1 MSQFVGSRVGIFTI
15 FGLGSVSGRF
25 SGRFSGR
32 YFKRVG
38 FRVGSRVGFWVGF
51 GSEIIKNHSK
61 TSKFGHFLNLS
72 FFTWVGYRVGLG
84 SVTGSV
90 PDPRP
95 GSVSGRFSGR
105 SQPSGR
111 FRVGFGSVFCR
122 FWVGS
127 PFWCH
132 FNAHSLFFLIKYYKN
147 RPRPT
152 RNRPENGPKNP
163 PNRL

>member
-72 FFTWVGYRVGLG
+72 FFTWVGRRVGLG
-84 SVTGSV
+84 SVTGSL

-95 GSVSGRFSGR
+95 GSVSGRSRVGLNL
-105 SQPSGR
+105 
-111 FRVGFGSVFCR
+111 RVGFGSVLGR
-122 FWVGS
+122 FFVGS
-127 PFWCH
+127 GSAPF
-132 FNAHSLFFLIKYYKN
+132 FGAILMRIRSFS
-147 RPRPT
+147 
-152 RNRPENGPKNP
+152 
-163 PNRL
+163 